1 MVFDKP
7 YQTLK
12 MGLDHFSARLF
23 TIYNDACE
31 LSLALSYG
39 VPVTTRWAIGDAK

>member
-7 YQTLK
+7 YQALE
-12 MGLDHFSARLF
+12 MGLDQPYSKLF
-23 TIYNDACE
+23 KIYNYGRKHGF
-31 LSLALSYG
+31 ALSYG